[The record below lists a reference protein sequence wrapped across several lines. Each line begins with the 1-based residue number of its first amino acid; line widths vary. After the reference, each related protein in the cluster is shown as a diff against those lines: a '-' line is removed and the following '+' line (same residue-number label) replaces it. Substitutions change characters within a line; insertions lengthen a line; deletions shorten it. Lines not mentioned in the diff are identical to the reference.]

1 MTRVFIS
8 YSHDSEAHVNQVN
21 QLAYKLND
29 WGDLVIRLDLYE
41 SNPPQGWTG
50 WMVEEIKEAD
60 FVLIVCSQGY
70 IDKLEGKTE
79 PSHGKGVKWEGRIIR
94 NLLYEAGSQS
104 AKFVPVFLEHSTESH
119 LPLVLKDST
128 RYLGHTLEGQENLY
142 RYLTG
147 QKNTCLQRPKKGGP
161 PSLSFPA
168 IIPR

>member
-21 QLAYKLND
+21 QLAYKIND

-41 SNPPQGWTG
+41 SHPPQGWTA

-70 IDKLEGKTE
+70 TDKLEGKTE

-94 NLLYEAGSQS
+94 NLLYEAGSRS
-104 AKFVPVFLEHSTESH
+104 AKFVPVLLENSRDRRFALT
-119 LPLVLKDST
+119 T
-128 RYLGHTLEGQENLY
+128 RLLRE
-142 RYLTG
+142 
-147 QKNTCLQRPKKGGP
+147 
-161 PSLSFPA
+161 
-168 IIPR
+168 